1 MPSRRH
7 LQVSLDEEHYDRL
20 AEVARRCG
28 APMEAVVHQAIDRL
42 AQEQARQAAGARL
55 LAAEPM
61 PVDDWETL
69 KEELS
74 EAAIGRLW
82 GGRE

>member
-7 LQVSLDEEHYDRL
+7 LQISLDEEHFDRL
-20 AEVARRCG
+20 AEVARRWG
-28 APMEAVVHQAIDRL
+28 TPMEAVVHQAIDRL
-42 AQEQARQAAGARL
+42 AREQARQAAGARL

-74 EAAIGRLW
+74 EATIGRPC
-82 GGRE
+82 

>member
-1 MPSRRH
+1 M
-7 LQVSLDEEHYDRL
+7 DEEHYVCL
-20 AEVARRCG
+20 SEVAARRG
-28 APMEAVVHQAIDRL
+28 TPMEVVVPEAIERL
-42 AQEQARQAAGARL
+42 VRRQARQAAGARL

-74 EAAIGRLW
+74 GATVGRPW
-82 GGRE
+82 RECD